1 MASEQSG
8 GSGSAL
14 LLRLFESGFF
24 DVHLAIG
31 YLKTYPNSIG
41 ITHYLVNR
49 LRTFEYED
57 VEFYWPQLCYL
68 VITRPTPSTALENF
82 ILERCE
88 EDSHIAVITLW
99 YLQASLSDLANSP
112 KSDQFGACRR
122 ILNRVQA
129 IIFTDPPLPPSASSA
144 STPTD
149 TTAPVPSTSTDIT
162 AALPPPK
169 VNAPLASFV
178 GIGLLAAVFG
188 MPGLM
193 GVAGRMVVE
202 QGRRIEQVSKDDAQ
216 DPDAED
222 AAKVAGG
229 NSDSGSEEDHWD
241 KGKPGKVVR
250 TDSTPIANGSAKGKK
265 SSSRTPKRS
274 STQPNYLPGDRIVPS
289 PKIPLS
295 SAHESRSMSFLPSPL
310 ITSNSFSVPSTPQ
323 PNRASHQAQPSASPF
338 TSIGANLKRSGSVNH
353 ALRANTTPS
362 LSVPSL
368 SLTSH
373 SASSLLTSSLSPS
386 STAQHLSGST
396 LPGYGLPKP
405 FLSHLLLLQAC
416 RSQLDLVRSLQDI
429 ATRLV
434 LVPKPARLSSLRAE
448 LTVLNHGLP
457 RGCSLGMSTR
467 PPPLPSLSSSSAAVV
482 KPAISLSSS
491 STVDPSPPPSSSPY
505 PTPKPPTPRRKQA
518 RIVRISP
525 SESVVLNSADR
536 APFVIYVEVLEEDL
550 DFDPDRRSNW
560 EDLRRAL
567 RERDGLTSAPPS
579 SPEGVKGE
587 GKDGRA
593 SFDGLSTGALGGSTS
608 PGPLAI
614 SMPPKQGGTRG
625 GPPFSSSSSSAPSP
639 SPNPGTPFFERA
651 EYALGT
657 SPMNGA
663 PTFDSLDGDIS
674 AFEPSGE
681 MDLVEQLY
689 GDVSLRDEPLL
700 TPVGEPEEVEI
711 HNRTA
716 DELAWARKDA
726 AKKEAAAA
734 AAAAAAAGA
743 GGTVRRTRSTSL
755 ASSVASKRRSS
766 TASSHGDDSTSTSTI
781 GASAPSSRPATK
793 RSSTTGTARP
803 GGRSITSR
811 APMSLDDYAERMRM
825 AAIMLAQL
833 DASQTASRGVVGA
846 GTAAA
851 GTLVTLPVATVAGI
865 GGVVGYGLGA
875 GLGAVKARLSKKE
888 TPAAAAGQAASGTK
902 ASLDTAHAA
911 EGTSAIAG
919 QPPLNAQAAALSQA
933 AAKAAS
939 TSGSAPSA
947 STAAVG
953 ASGSATPA
961 PLPTQR
967 PRVLSPQDAAAIR
980 ERIMSEM
987 MALEEERME
996 RMRGDTSDAREWSD
1010 ATKGGVKGGMEDNAV
1025 VMRAVNKDD
1034 PSGAVFSE
1042 SFAGKTARIRA
1053 ASPFGHLP
1061 QWSLLSCIVKTGADL
1076 RQEQLA
1082 VQLISEFGR
1091 IWREE
1096 ECPAW
1101 VCYFRILVT
1110 SENSGLVETI
1120 ADAVSVHSIKKDAYA
1135 RRAEDSTQVFTS
1147 FTLHDHFINTYGPPH
1162 SAKFRKAQK
1171 AFIESLAAYSV
1182 ISYLLQLKDRHN
1194 GNILVDR
1201 EGHLVHIDFGFML
1214 SNSPGSLGFEMAPFK
1229 LPQDYID
1236 ILGGFD
1242 SEKFG
1247 EFRALF
1253 KRCFRDVRKHA
1264 ERIITLVELMQKDSS
1279 LDCFANGDLT
1289 SQQLRERF
1297 MLSLTQAQVDDYADK
1312 LILNSATSSFT
1323 KLYDLFQGYSNGIL

>member
-1 MASEQSG
+1 MSVSQASG
-8 GSGSAL
+8 GSLGGGSSL
-14 LLRLFESGFF
+14 LLRLFESSFF

-88 EDSHIAVITLW
+88 EDSHIATLW
-99 YLQASLSDLANSP
+99 YLQASLSDLANAP
-112 KSDQFGACRR
+112 KSEQFAACRR

-129 IIFTDPPLPPSASSA
+129 IIFSDPPLPAASSA
-144 STPTD
+144 NSTPAEP
-149 TTAPVPSTSTDIT
+149 APPSSTDIT
-162 AALPPPK
+162 AQPRPEK
-169 VNAPLASFV
+169 VNAPQASFV
-178 GIGLLAAVFG
+178 GIGLLLAAIG
-188 MPGLM
+188 MPGL
-193 GVAGRMVVE
+193 VNAAGKMVVE
-202 QGRRIEQVSKDDAQ
+202 QGRRIEQVSKVDD
-216 DPDAED
+216 DDEE
-222 AAKVAGG
+222 KRGR
-229 NSDSGSEEDHWD
+229 NSDSGSGSEEDHWD
-241 KGKPGKVVR
+241 KPKPSSSAV
-250 TDSTPIANGSAKGKK
+250 NGAVSAAAAAKGKK
-265 SSSRTPKRS
+265 VAKTPKRS
-274 STQPNYLPGDRIVPS
+274 STQPNYLPGDRLVAS
-289 PKIPLS
+289 PRMPI
-295 SAHESRSMSFLPSPL
+295 SATHESRSMSFLPSPL
-310 ITSNSFSVPSTPQ
+310 ANSGSFSTPSTP
-323 PNRASHQAQPSASPF
+323 NPSRSTHKSSGSSSLAPS
-338 TSIGANLKRSGSVNH
+338 GATVKRSGSVSH

-368 SLTSH
+368 PMTSH
-373 SASSLLTSSLSPS
+373 SASNLLSSSQSPS
-386 STAQHLSGST
+386 SAAQHLSGTT
-396 LPGYGLPKP
+396 LPGYGLPKT

-467 PPPLPSLSSSSAAVV
+467 PPPLPSTSTTSA
-482 KPAISLSSS
+482 KPAIAIS
-491 STVDPSPPPSSSPY
+491 STPSSPFT
-505 PTPKPPTPRRKQA
+505 TPRPPNPRRKQA

-567 RERDGLTSAPPS
+567 REREGLVAPLQGKTSADGYAS
-579 SPEGVKGE
+579 AT
-587 GKDGRA
+587 KDGRA
-593 SFDGLSTGALGGSTS
+593 SVEGGLDGVRTPTS
-608 PGPLAI
+608 PGSVPMTP
-614 SMPPKQGGTRG
+614 SRSNGRG
-625 GPPFSSSSSSAPSP
+625 GFSPAASP
-639 SPNPGTPFFERA
+639 TPGTPFAERA
-651 EYALGT
+651 EYALG
-657 SPMNGA
+657 SPPANGA
-663 PTFDSLDGDIS
+663 PTFDVDAAPAPAD
-674 AFEPSGE
+674 E

-689 GDVSLRDEPLL
+689 GDVSLRDEGLHEAP
-700 TPVGEPEEVEI
+700 PEPEEEI
-711 HNRTA
+711 HNRAA
-716 DELAWARKDA
+716 DELAWSRKDA
-726 AKKEAAAA
+726 AKHE
-734 AAAAAAAGA
+734 
-743 GGTVRRTRSTSL
+743 RRDSV
-755 ASSVASKRRSS
+755 ASSVASRRRSS
-766 TASSHGDDSTSTSTI
+766 VASSAGGEVSSGTTSSGTRQKR
-781 GASAPSSRPATK
+781 PSNA
-793 RSSTTGTARP
+793 GLARP
-803 GGRSITSR
+803 GGRSVSAR
-811 APMSLDDYAERMRM
+811 APISLDDYAERMRM

-833 DASQTASRGVVGA
+833 DASQAASRGVVSA

-851 GTLVTLPVATVAGI
+851 GTLVQLPVATVAGI

-875 GLGAVKARLSKKE
+875 GLGAVKARLAKKE
-888 TPAAAAGQAASGTK
+888 AIASAGQAGSGRG

-911 EGTSAIAG
+911 EGTSAIMG
-919 QPPLNAQAAALSQA
+919 QPPLNPQAASLSQA

-939 TSGSAPSA
+939 MSGAAPSS
-947 STAAVG
+947 STAALGV
-953 ASGSATPA
+953 SGSSTPA

-967 PRVLSPQDAAAIR
+967 PRVLAPQDAAAIR
-980 ERIMSEM
+980 EKIMSEM

-996 RMRGDTSDAREWSD
+996 RMRGDVRARSGWSD
-1010 ATKGGVKGGMEDNAV
+1010 ATGGAGGNGTTEDNAV

-1042 SFAGKTARIRA
+1042 SFTAKTERIRA

-1091 IWREE
+1091 IWKEE
-1096 ECPAW
+1096 DCPGW

-1120 ADAVSVHSIKKDAYA
+1120 TDAVSVHSIKKDAYA
-1135 RRAEDSTQVFTS
+1135 RRAEDGTQVFTS
-1147 FTLHDHFINTYGPPH
+1147 FTLYDHFVNTYGPPH
-1162 SAKFRKAQK
+1162 SAKFRKAQD
-1171 AFIESLAAYSV
+1171 AFIKSLAAYSV

-1201 EGHLVHIDFGFML
+1201 DGHLVHIDFGFML

-1242 SEKFG
+1242 SPKYA

-1253 KRCFRDVRKHA
+1253 KQCFRDARKHA
-1264 ERIITLVELMQKDSS
+1264 ERIITLVELMQKDSR
-1279 LDCFANGDLT
+1279 LDCFGNGDLT
-1289 SQQLRERF
+1289 IQQLRERF
-1297 MLSLTQAQVDDYADK
+1297 VLSYTQTQADEYADK
-1312 LILNSATSSFT
+1312 LILGSAANSFT
-1323 KLYDLFQGYSNGIL
+1323 KLYDQFQSYTQGVL

>member
-1 MASEQSG
+1 MALEQSG

-14 LLRLFESGFF
+14 LLRLFESSFF

-68 VITRPTPSTALENF
+68 VITRPTASSALENF

-122 ILNRVQA
+122 ILNRVQS
-129 IIFTDPPLPPSASSA
+129 IIFTDPPLPSTSKNADGSLSDENASGA
-144 STPTD
+144 D
-149 TTAPVPSTSTDIT
+149 ITTALAPQ
-162 AALPPPK
+162 K

-178 GIGLLAAVFG
+178 GIGLLAAAIG
-188 MPGLM
+188 MPGLL
-193 GVAGRMVVE
+193 GAAGRMVLE
-202 QGRRIEQVSKDDAQ
+202 QGRRIEQVSTQADD
-216 DPDAED
+216 ED
-222 AAKVAGG
+222 EDSKRG
-229 NSDSGSEEDHWD
+229 NSESGSGSEEDHWD
-241 KGKPGKVVR
+241 KA
-250 TDSTPIANGSAKGKK
+250 TPSKATRAKAQPAANGSSKGKK
-265 SSSRTPKRS
+265 PRPSKRS
-274 STQPNYLPGDRIVPS
+274 SQPSYLPGDRIVAS
-289 PKIPLS
+289 PKIPIT
-295 SAHESRSMSFLPSPL
+295 APYETRSMSFLPSPL
-310 ITSNSFSVPSTPQ
+310 ANSGSFSTPSTPS
-323 PNRASHQAQPSASPF
+323 PNRSSSKPPSSPLAPSGASV
-338 TSIGANLKRSGSVNH
+338 KRSGSVN
-353 ALRANTTPS
+353 LRSNTLPSHSTPS
-362 LSVPSL
+362 LPV
-368 SLTSH
+368 TSQ
-373 SASSLLTSSLSPS
+373 SATNLLASTPS
-386 STAQHLSGST
+386 STSQHLSGTT
-396 LPGYGLPKP
+396 LPGYGLPKN

-467 PPPLPSLSSSSAAVV
+467 PPPLPSTSSSSAGPS
-482 KPAISLSSS
+482 KPSISISTPSSS
-491 STVDPSPPPSSSPY
+491 SALTPASPFA
-505 PTPKPPTPRRKQA
+505 TPKPATPRRKQA

-550 DFDPDRRSNW
+550 DFNPDRRSNW

-567 RERDGLTSAPPS
+567 REREGPMAPPLANGGKGVADGYGRTS
-579 SPEGVKGE
+579 HDGRLSREGGLEELGRTSPGGFS
-587 GKDGRA
+587 GAGFPSTPSKDGRSGFSPAA
-593 SFDGLSTGALGGSTS
+593 SPT
-608 PGPLAI
+608 
-614 SMPPKQGGTRG
+614 
-625 GPPFSSSSSSAPSP
+625 
-639 SPNPGTPFFERA
+639 PGTPFSERA
-651 EYALGT
+651 EYALG
-657 SPMNGA
+657 SPPAHGA
-663 PTFDSLDGDIS
+663 PTFGGEDLVDGTM
-674 AFEPSGE
+674 EPAGE

-689 GDVSLRDEPLL
+689 GDVSLRDDALL
-700 TPVGEPEEVEI
+700 TPVGEPEEEEI
-711 HNRTA
+711 HNRAA
-716 DELAWARKDA
+716 DELAWSRKDT
-726 AKKEAAAA
+726 AKPSKAD
-734 AAAAAAAGA
+734 G
-743 GGTVRRTRSTSL
+743 RR
-755 ASSVASKRRSS
+755 SSVASSAGRGRRRSS
-766 TASSHGDDSTSTSTI
+766 VASSAGESVVSSSTNAAAT
-781 GASAPSSRPATK
+781 PRPTA
-793 RSSTTGTARP
+793 RRASTTGSARP
-803 GGRSITSR
+803 GGRSVSTR
-811 APMSLDDYAERMRM
+811 AAISLDDYAERMRM

-851 GTLVTLPVATVAGI
+851 GTIVSLPVATVAGI

-875 GLGAVKARLSKKE
+875 GLGAVKARLTKKE
-888 TPAAAAGQAASGTK
+888 TPGANAGQGGSGRG
-902 ASLDTAHAA
+902 ASLDMAHAA
-911 EGTSAIAG
+911 EGTSAIMG
-919 QPPLNAQAAALSQA
+919 QPPLNAQAASLSQA
-933 AAKAAS
+933 AAKAAA
-939 TSGSAPSA
+939 GGGAAPSA
-947 STAAVG
+947 STVAIGAGG
-953 ASGSATPA
+953 ASTPA

-967 PRVLSPQDAAAIR
+967 PRVLAPQDAAAIR

-996 RMRGDTSDAREWSD
+996 RMRGDMNARSGWSS
-1010 ATKGGVKGGMEDNAV
+1010 ATAGAGTGGKGLMEDNAV

-1034 PSGAVFSE
+1034 PSGAVFAE
-1042 SFAGKTARIRA
+1042 SFASKTARIRA

-1061 QWSLLSCIVKTGADL
+1061 HWSLLSCIVKTGADL

-1091 IWREE
+1091 IWKEE
-1096 ECPAW
+1096 DCPGW

-1120 ADAVSVHSIKKDAYA
+1120 TDAVSVHSIKKDAYA
-1135 RRAEDSTQVFTS
+1135 RRAEDGTQVFTS
-1147 FTLHDHFINTYGPPH
+1147 FTLYDYFTNTYGEPH
-1162 SAKFRKAQK
+1162 TARFRKAQD
-1171 AFIESLAAYSV
+1171 AFIQSLAAYSV

-1201 EGHLVHIDFGFML
+1201 EGHLIHIDFGFML

-1229 LPQDYID
+1229 LPQDYIG

-1242 SEKFG
+1242 SPKFA

-1253 KRCFRDVRKHA
+1253 KRCFRDARKHA
-1264 ERIITLVELMQKDSS
+1264 ERIITLVELMQKDSN
-1279 LDCFANGDLT
+1279 LDCFGNGDLT

-1297 MLSLTQAQVDDYADK
+1297 VLSLTQSACDDYADK
-1312 LILNSATSSFT
+1312 LILNSAGSAFT
-1323 KLYDLFQGYSNGIL
+1323 KLYDTYQSFSQGVL

>member
-1 MASEQSG
+1 MALEHSG
-8 GSGSAL
+8 GAGL
-14 LLRLFESGFF
+14 LLRLFESSFF

-49 LRTFEYED
+49 LRSFEYED

-112 KSDQFGACRR
+112 TSDQFGACRR

-129 IIFTDPPLPPSASSA
+129 IIFSDPPAPSAI
-144 STPTD
+144 STSPTD
-149 TTAPVPSTSTDIT
+149 DQTSTSAPASSTDIT
-162 AALPPPK
+162 AAVPPQK
-169 VNAPLASFV
+169 VNAPLASVV
-178 GIGLLAAVFG
+178 GIGMLLAAIG
-188 MPGLM
+188 MPGL
-193 GVAGRMVVE
+193 VNATGRMVIE
-202 QGRRIEQVSKDDAQ
+202 QGRRVEQVGKLDV
-216 DPDAED
+216 AEEEED
-222 AAKVAGG
+222 GG
-229 NSDSGSEEDHWD
+229 KGGKRTNSNSGSESEEDRWD
-241 KGKPGKVVR
+241 SSKP
-250 TDSTPIANGSAKGKK
+250 TK
-265 SSSRTPKRS
+265 SSRS
-274 STQPNYLPGDRIVPS
+274 ATTATTNGAAAKEKKARPRRGSTQPNYLPGDRITAS
-289 PKIPLS
+289 PKIPI
-295 SAHESRSMSFLPSPL
+295 SATYDTRSMSFLPSPL
-310 ITSNSFSVPSTPQ
+310 ANSGSFSTPSTPHLS
-323 PNRASHQAQPSASPF
+323 RHGGKSADAKALSPSASV
-338 TSIGANLKRSGSVNH
+338 KRSGS
-353 ALRANTTPS
+353 LRSSTLPS

-368 SLTSH
+368 PMTSH
-373 SASSLLTSSLSPS
+373 SASNLLSSSLSPS
-386 STAQHLSGST
+386 GTSSHLTGTT
-396 LPGYGLPKP
+396 LLGYGLPKS

-467 PPPLPSLSSSSAAVV
+467 PPPVAAPSSSSPSSGE
-482 KPAISLSSS
+482 KPAIAISSS
-491 STVDPSPPPSSSPY
+491 STSTANTPSAPFT
-505 PTPKPPTPRRKQA
+505 TPKPANPRRKQA

-550 DFDPDRRSNW
+550 DFDPDRRSNQ

-567 RERDGLTSAPPS
+567 REREGLTVPLNPNAAKEAADTYGRSSHDARRSA
-579 SPEGVKGE
+579 EN
-587 GKDGRA
+587 
-593 SFDGLSTGALGGSTS
+593 GLNEVEKATGG
-608 PGPLAI
+608 
-614 SMPPKQGGTRG
+614 M
-625 GPPFSSSSSSAPSP
+625 SSAGIPLSLGRDGHGGYSP
-639 SPNPGTPFFERA
+639 AVSPNPGTPFAERA
-651 EYALGT
+651 EYALG
-657 SPMNGA
+657 SPLTNGA
-663 PTFDSLDGDIS
+663 PAMHGDDLS
-674 AFEPSGE
+674 APEPSGE

-689 GDVSLRDEPLL
+689 GDISLRDDSLL
-700 TPVGEPEEVEI
+700 TPMQEPEEEEI
-711 HNRTA
+711 YNRVA
-716 DELAWARKDA
+716 DELAWSRKDA
-726 AKKEAAAA
+726 SKRYSGS
-734 AAAAAAAGA
+734 AGK
-743 GGTVRRTRSTSL
+743 TRDRS
-755 ASSVASKRRSS
+755 ASVASSSATSRRRSS
-766 TASSHGDDSTSTSTI
+766 TVSSAGGDASTNV
-781 GASAPSSRPATK
+781 GAPSSSRPAAR

-803 GGRSITSR
+803 GGRSVSNR
-811 APMSLDDYAERMRM
+811 APISLDDYAERMRM

-833 DASQTASRGVVGA
+833 EASQTASRGIVGA

-851 GTLVTLPVATVAGI
+851 GTIVSLPVATVAGI

-875 GLGAVKARLSKKE
+875 GLGAVKARLTKKE
-888 TPAAAAGQAASGTK
+888 TPAATAGQSGAGTK
-902 ASLDTAHAA
+902 ASMDTAHAA

-919 QPPLNAQAAALSQA
+919 QPPLNAQTAALSQA
-933 AAKAAS
+933 AAQAAAGGS
-939 TSGSAPSA
+939 SAPSGSAV
-947 STAAVG
+947 AVG
-953 ASGSATPA
+953 ASGQSTPA

-967 PRVLSPQDAAAIR
+967 PRVLAPQDAAAIR

-996 RMRGDTSDAREWSD
+996 RMRGDGRDRSGWTVE
-1010 ATKGGVKGGMEDNAV
+1010 TQKGKGKMEDNAV

-1034 PSGAVFSE
+1034 PSGAVFAE
-1042 SFAGKTARIRA
+1042 SFTAKTARIRA

-1061 QWSLLSCIVKTGADL
+1061 HWSLLSCIVKTGADL

-1091 IWREE
+1091 IWKEE
-1096 ECPAW
+1096 ECPGW

-1120 ADAVSVHSIKKDAYA
+1120 TDAVSVHSIKKDAYA
-1135 RRAEDSTQVFTS
+1135 RRAEDGTQVFTS
-1147 FTLHDHFINTYGPPH
+1147 FTLYDHFVETYGEPH
-1162 SAKFRKAQK
+1162 TAKFRRAQDN
-1171 AFIESLAAYSV
+1171 FIQSLAAYSV

-1194 GNILVDR
+1194 GNILLDR
-1201 EGHLVHIDFGFML
+1201 DGHLIHIDFGFML

-1242 SEKFG
+1242 SPKFA
-1247 EFRALF
+1247 EFRKSF
-1253 KRCFRDVRKHA
+1253 KQCFRDARKHA

-1297 MLSLTQAQVDDYADK
+1297 MLSLTQSQVDDYADK

-1323 KLYDLFQGYSNGIL
+1323 KLYDLFQGYSNGILI

>member
-1 MASEQSG
+1 MALEQSG

-14 LLRLFESGFF
+14 LLRLFESSFF

-68 VITRPTPSTALENF
+68 VITRPTPSSALENF

-99 YLQASLSDLANSP
+99 YLQASLSDLADSP

-122 ILNRVQA
+122 ILNRVQS
-129 IIFTDPPLPPSASSA
+129 IIFTDPPLPSTSSPQSSA
-144 STPTD
+144 
-149 TTAPVPSTSTDIT
+149 VPSSATPPTSTDIT
-162 AALPPPK
+162 AAPPPEK
-169 VNAPLASFV
+169 VNAPTASFV
-178 GIGLLAAVFG
+178 GIGLLLAAIG
-188 MPGLM
+188 MPGLVN
-193 GVAGRMVVE
+193 VAGRMVIE
-202 QGRRIEQVSKDDAQ
+202 QGRRIEQVSKDDAVE
-216 DPDAED
+216 ED
-222 AAKVAGG
+222 EVENGK
-229 NSDSGSEEDHWD
+229 SDSGSGSEEDRWD
-241 KGKPGKVVR
+241 KGTPSKPARGG
-250 TDSTPIANGSAKGKK
+250 TPSAANGSARGKK
-265 SSSRTPKRS
+265 VGGSSRPPKRS
-274 STQPNYLPGDRIVPS
+274 ATQPNYLPGDRIIAS
-289 PKIPLS
+289 PKIPLPS
-295 SAHESRSMSFLPSPL
+295 STESRSMSFLPSPL
-310 ITSNSFSVPSTPQ
+310 ANAGSFSLPSTPKLSRPQ
-323 PNRASHQAQPSASPF
+323 KPSSSPLSPSGASV
-338 TSIGANLKRSGSVNH
+338 KRSGSVNH
-353 ALRANTTPS
+353 ALRSSATPS

-368 SLTSH
+368 PMTSH
-373 SASSLLTSSLSPS
+373 SASNLLSSSPS
-386 STAQHLSGST
+386 GNSQHLTGTT
-396 LPGYGLPKP
+396 LPGYGLPKT

-467 PPPLPSLSSSSAAVV
+467 PPPVASSSSAPS
-482 KPAISLSSS
+482 KPSISLSSE
-491 STVDPSPPPSSSPY
+491 STATSATTPFT
-505 PTPKPPTPRRKQA
+505 TPKPPTPRRKQA

-550 DFDPDRRSNW
+550 DFDPDRRSNQ

-567 RERDGLTSAPPS
+567 REREGLTAPISAS
-579 SPEGVKGE
+579 SAGRDLAEGFGKGA
-587 GKDGRA
+587 KDGRA
-593 SFDGLSTGALGGSTS
+593 SFDGSSALSGGSTPAPVTPRQDGRAGFLPSTS
-608 PGPLAI
+608 P
-614 SMPPKQGGTRG
+614 T
-625 GPPFSSSSSSAPSP
+625 
-639 SPNPGTPFFERA
+639 PGTPFTERA
-651 EYALGT
+651 EYALG
-657 SPMNGA
+657 SPPATGA
-663 PTFDSLDGDIS
+663 PTFDADGDLG
-674 AFEPSGE
+674 AAGPPDE

-689 GDVSLRDEPLL
+689 GDISLRDDSLL
-700 TPVGEPEEVEI
+700 TPVGEPDEVEI
-711 HNRTA
+711 HNRAA

-726 AKKEAAAA
+726 EKKEAVAVEGRRRADSVASSLVSAGRRRRSSLGSLGDASSSTGSTTTAAAA
-734 AAAAAAAGA
+734 A
-743 GGTVRRTRSTSL
+743 
-755 ASSVASKRRSS
+755 
-766 TASSHGDDSTSTSTI
+766 
-781 GASAPSSRPATK
+781 SRPSNR
-793 RSSTTGTARP
+793 RSSTTGSARP
-803 GGRSITSR
+803 GGRSISNR
-811 APMSLDDYAERMRM
+811 APISLDDYAERMRM

-875 GLGAVKARLSKKE
+875 GFGAVKARLGKKE
-888 TPAAAAGQAASGTK
+888 TAAATAGQGGSGVR

-911 EGTSAIAG
+911 EGTSAVAG
-919 QPPLNAQAAALSQA
+919 QPPLNASAAALSQA
-933 AAKAAS
+933 AAKAAAGGS
-939 TSGSAPSA
+939 AAPSGSTVALG
-947 STAAVG
+947 AA
-953 ASGSATPA
+953 GSSTPA

-967 PRVLSPQDAAAIR
+967 PRVLAPQDAAAIR

-987 MALEEERME
+987 MSLEEERME
-996 RMRGDTSDAREWSD
+996 RMRGDTRDRSGWSD
-1010 ATKGGVKGGMEDNAV
+1010 ATGGAGGSGMMEDNAV

-1061 QWSLLSCIVKTGADL
+1061 HWSLLSCIVKTGADL

-1091 IWREE
+1091 IWKEE

-1120 ADAVSVHSIKKDAYA
+1120 TDAVSVHSIKKDAYA
-1135 RRAEDSTQVFTS
+1135 RRAEDGTQVFTS
-1147 FTLHDHFINTYGPPH
+1147 FTLYDHFVNTYGPPH
-1162 SAKFRKAQK
+1162 SAKFRKAQD
-1171 AFIESLAAYSV
+1171 AFIQSLAAYSV

-1201 EGHLVHIDFGFML
+1201 DGHLIHIDFGFML

-1242 SEKFG
+1242 SPKFA

-1253 KRCFRDVRKHA
+1253 KRCFRDARKHA

-1297 MLSLTQAQVDDYADK
+1297 MLSLPQPQVDDYADK

>member
-1 MASEQSG
+1 MTSLSS
-8 GSGSAL
+8 GSGSGL
-14 LLRLFESGFF
+14 LLRLFESSFF

-57 VEFYWPQLCYL
+57 VEFYWPQFCYL
-68 VITRPTPSTALENF
+68 VITRPTPSVALENF

-99 YLQASLSDLANSP
+99 YLQASLSDLASSP

-122 ILNRVQA
+122 ILNRVQS
-129 IIFTDPPLPPSASSA
+129 IIFSDP
-144 STPTD
+144 
-149 TTAPVPSTSTDIT
+149 PVPSAAAKPADSSDSAPSTSIDIT
-162 AALPPPK
+162 ASPPPPEK
-169 VNAPLASFV
+169 VNASTASFV
-178 GIGLLAAVFG
+178 GMGLLAALIG
-188 MPGLM
+188 MPSLIS
-193 GVAGRMVVE
+193 ATRQMVIE
-202 QGRRIEQVSKDDAQ
+202 QGRRIEQVSKQ
-216 DPDAED
+216 DSTED
-222 AAKVAGG
+222 EANE
-229 NSDSGSEEDHWD
+229 NSGSGSEEDQWD
-241 KGKPGKVVR
+241 RATPTKPSRPAVEVK
-250 TDSTPIANGSAKGKK
+250 ANGTAKAKK
-265 SSSRTPKRS
+265 APRRG
-274 STQPNYLPGDRIVPS
+274 STTPNYLPGDRIVAS
-289 PKIPLS
+289 PKIPISSSYETRSLS
-295 SAHESRSMSFLPSPL
+295 YLPSPL
-310 ITSNSFSVPSTPQ
+310 ANSGSFSTPSTPALSRST
-323 PNRASHQAQPSASPF
+323 PKPSSLSSTVSP
-338 TSIGANLKRSGSVNH
+338 SGATLKRSGSQSH
-353 ALRANTTPS
+353 RTSTLPS

-368 SLTSH
+368 PITSQ
-373 SASSLLTSSLSPS
+373 SASNLLTSLSPAANS
-386 STAQHLSGST
+386 HLTGTT
-396 LPGYGLPKP
+396 LPGYGLPKS

-467 PPPLPSLSSSSAAVV
+467 PPPLPSTSSTNPSIALSSTPSAPSSSS
-482 KPAISLSSS
+482 K
-491 STVDPSPPPSSSPY
+491 SPL
-505 PTPKPPTPRRKQA
+505 PPTLRPPHPRRKQA

-536 APFVIYVEVLEEDL
+536 APYVIYVEVLEEDL
-550 DFDPDRRSNW
+550 DFDPDRRSNL

-567 RERDGLTSAPPS
+567 REREGLMVPFGGESGK
-579 SPEGVKGE
+579 EG
-587 GKDGRA
+587 GKDAVTEVYGRKSRDGRA
-593 SFDGLSTGALGGSTS
+593 SVENGLDQLGEGAKGILASPNGGRDGKG
-608 PGPLAI
+608 
-614 SMPPKQGGTRG
+614 
-625 GPPFSSSSSSAPSP
+625 FSSPAG
-639 SPNPGTPFFERA
+639 SPNPGTPFAERA
-651 EYALGT
+651 DYALGG
-657 SPMNGA
+657 SPSLGSGA
-663 PTFDSLDGDIS
+663 FDGDLGGGGGGDGEPDFD
-674 AFEPSGE
+674 AEPSGE

-689 GDVSLRDEPLL
+689 GDVPLRGAGVDGLDTPDEQA
-700 TPVGEPEEVEI
+700 EVEI

-716 DELAWARKDA
+716 DELAWSRKDA
-726 AKKEAAAA
+726 AKREAAAA
-734 AAAAAAAGA
+734 
-743 GGTVRRTRSTSL
+743 RRRSGSV
-755 ASSVASKRRSS
+755 ASSSGGSKRRSS
-766 TASSHGDDSTSTSTI
+766 IASSVGGGETSSSSAAAARASTSSNAAA
-781 GASAPSSRPATK
+781 GPAGRRASAA
-793 RSSTTGTARP
+793 GVARP

-811 APMSLDDYAERMRM
+811 APISLDDYAERMRM

-851 GTLVTLPVATVAGI
+851 GTLVTLPITAVGGI

-875 GLGAVKARLSKKE
+875 GYGAVKARLSKKE
-888 TPAAAAGQAASGTK
+888 TPQTEAGGQATAGTK

-919 QPPLNAQAAALSQA
+919 HPPLNAQVGALSQGA
-933 AAKAAS
+933 ARAS
-939 TSGSAPSA
+939 ISAEGGAVPSS

-953 ASGSATPA
+953 PAGGASPA
-961 PLPTQR
+961 PIPTQR
-967 PRVLSPQDAAAIR
+967 PRVLAPQDAAAIR

-987 MALEEERME
+987 MSLEEERME
-996 RMRGDTSDAREWSD
+996 RMRGDTRDRNGWRD
-1010 ATKGGVKGGMEDNAV
+1010 ATGGSGMAEDNAV

-1091 IWREE
+1091 IWKEE
-1096 ECPAW
+1096 DCPAW

-1120 ADAVSVHSIKKDAYA
+1120 TDAVSVHSIKKDAYA
-1135 RRAEDSTQVFTS
+1135 RRAEDGTQVFTS
-1147 FTLHDHFINTYGPPH
+1147 FTLYDHFVNTYGPPH
-1162 SAKFRKAQK
+1162 SAKYRKAQD
-1171 AFIESLAAYSV
+1171 AFMQSLAAYSV
-1182 ISYLLQLKDRHN
+1182 ISYILQLKDRHN

-1201 EGHLVHIDFGFML
+1201 EGHLIHIDFGFML

-1242 SEKFG
+1242 SPKFL

-1264 ERIITLVELMQKDSS
+1264 ERIITLVELMQKDSN

-1297 MLSLTQAQVDDYADK
+1297 VLSLPQAQVEDYADK
-1312 LILNSATSSFT
+1312 LIFSSATSSFT
-1323 KLYDLFQGYSNGIL
+1323 KLYDLFQGYSQGVL